1 MNLSF
6 NPISMRLN
14 TLIVSFFFITAI
26 GCSDNPDR
34 IFWSPYADL
43 NWENIGHYDSE
54 FHTHPGLGGEEY
66 DPHQTIDRYHEE
78 GYKILMLAA
87 HDYDIPSDHIDTI
100 YPWTML
106 SEIYEIIKEVENP
119 TEDHR
124 TYEELHN
131 EPWQDRDPVE
141 LGMVSVQGTEISG
154 PHHTISVFNA
164 YSEGGDTEA
173 ESFQAITELGGFAY
187 LAHPGR
193 YVERWGLT
201 PHWYVDK
208 YLRFDVLIGQSI
220 YNRQDNHPEDRAL
233 YDKIQHL
240 LGGIERPIWLYG
252 EDDMHREAELGWN
265 RDVFLLENF
274 QPGSMHPDIQDG
286 SAPDVM
292 EALQN
297 GYSYLWKPS
306 EQYNRRA
313 FNIINVAVGETY
325 VELTIDNSE
334 HVDEIRWRTHNPIT
348 DETETVHYGNRIRMA
363 DIPEYSLF
371 VRAEIEGNEGTIY
384 TQPFYVTERSE
395 SN

>member
-1 MNLSF
+1 MEKS
-6 NPISMRLN
+6 
-14 TLIVSFFFITAI
+14 
-26 GCSDNPDR
+26 
-34 IFWSPYADL
+34 
-43 NWENIGHYDSE
+43 GHYKPKLKSCE
-54 FHTHPGLGGEEY
+54 
-66 DPHQTIDRYHEE
+66 
-78 GYKILMLAA
+78 K
-87 HDYDIPSDHIDTI
+87 
-100 YPWTML
+100 
-106 SEIYEIIKEVENP
+106 
-119 TEDHR
+119 
-124 TYEELHN
+124 
-131 EPWQDRDPVE
+131 
-141 LGMVSVQGTEISG
+141 SG
-154 PHHTISVFNA
+154 
-164 YSEGGDTEA
+164 
-173 ESFQAITELGGFAY
+173 LGGFAY

-313 FNIINVAVGETY
+313 FNIINVSVNETY
-325 VELTIDNSE
+325 VELTIDNE
-334 HVDEIRWRTHNPIT
+334 EIVDEIRWRTHNPIT
-348 DETETVHYGNRIRMA
+348 DKTETVYYGNRIRMA

-371 VRAEIEGNEGTIY
+371 VRAEIEGSEGTIY
-384 TQPFYVTERSE
+384 TQPFYVTERNE